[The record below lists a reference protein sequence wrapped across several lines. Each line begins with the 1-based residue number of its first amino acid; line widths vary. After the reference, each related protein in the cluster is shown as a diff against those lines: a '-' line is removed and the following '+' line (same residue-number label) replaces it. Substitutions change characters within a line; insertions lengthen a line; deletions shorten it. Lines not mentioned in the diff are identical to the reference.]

1 MENEPAGLALAV
13 IRPLVHSITGLLA
26 SGQIYGALDA
36 MAGKIESLESMLM
49 PLVEKDRATLRR
61 MALLKAQ
68 VQKLLASPPDD
79 PVRYRAQETQRRR
92 LLKQQ
97 FEVLLAVI
105 DRAGLLYSGSQATV
119 QEKGTGKPSAN
130 MGLRETGGESDD

>member
-26 SGQIYGALDA
+26 SGQIYGALDS

-49 PLVEKDRATLRR
+49 PLLERDRATLRR

-68 VQKLLASPPDD
+68 V
-79 PVRYRAQETQRRR
+79 
-92 LLKQQ
+92 
-97 FEVLLAVI
+97 
-105 DRAGLLYSGSQATV
+105 
-119 QEKGTGKPSAN
+119 
-130 MGLRETGGESDD
+130 

>member
-68 VQKLLASPPDD
+68 VHKILENPSDNPVKL
-79 PVRYRAQETQRRR
+79 RAQETQRRR
-92 LLKQQ
+92 LLKQE
-97 FEVLLAVI
+97 FEALLAVI

-119 QEKGTGKPSAN
+119 QEKGTGRPSRAP
-130 MGLRETGGESDD
+130 GLSEGVDPDE

>member
-26 SGQIYGALDA
+26 SGQIYGAMDA

-49 PLVEKDRATLRR
+49 PLLERDRATLRH
-61 MALLKAQ
+61 MALLKAE
-68 VQKLLASPPDD
+68 VRKLLASPPDD
-79 PVRYRAQETQRRR
+79 PGKFRAQETQRRR

-97 FEVLLAVI
+97 FEVLLAVM
-105 DRAGLLYSGSQATV
+105 DRAGLLYSGSQVTIR
-119 QEKGTGKPSAN
+119 EKGTGRPSRAP
-130 MGLRETGGESDD
+130 GLSEGVDPDD

>member
-49 PLVEKDRATLRR
+49 PLLERDRATLRR

-79 PVRYRAQETQRRR
+79 PIRYRAHETQRRR

-97 FEVLLAVI
+97 FEVLLAVM
-105 DRAGLLYSGSQATV
+105 DRAGLLYSGSQVTI
-119 QEKGTGKPSAN
+119 QEKGTGRPSPASRISE
-130 MGLRETGGESDD
+130 GVDLDD

>member
-1 MENEPAGLALAV
+1 MENEPAGLGLAV
-13 IRPLVHSITGLLA
+13 IRPLVRSITGLLA

-36 MAGKIESLESMLM
+36 MSGKIDALESILM

-68 VQKLLASPPDD
+68 VHKILENPSDTPVKL
-79 PVRYRAQETQRRR
+79 RAQETQRRR

-97 FEVLLAVI
+97 FEVLLAVM
-105 DRAGLLYSGSQATV
+105 DRAGLLYSGSQVTI
-119 QEKGTGKPSAN
+119 QEKGTGRPSRAP
-130 MGLRETGGESDD
+130 GFSEGGDPDE

>member
-36 MAGKIESLESMLM
+36 MAGKIESLESILM
-49 PLVEKDRATLRR
+49 PLLERDRATLRR

-68 VQKLLASPPDD
+68 VQKILSNPPDD
-79 PVRYRAQETQRRR
+79 PGRFRAAETQRRR

-119 QEKGTGKPSAN
+119 QEKGTGRPSPAS
-130 MGLRETGGESDD
+130 RISEGGDPDE